1 MSTQFKGFYTNIF
14 YLTAHPASV
23 FAVSYQRKMARSW
36 LGKGIEKGNSTAP
49 ENQQLT
55 SDLDN
60 FWEWPSSDWEQF
72 YINWVRYVQTVIPK
86 ERLLVFNVKEGVK
99 PLEKF
104 LGLDLPEGELFKV
117 SLLNSFRLRD
127 AICSRNRAICHST

>member
-1 MSTQFKGFYTNIF
+1 
-14 YLTAHPASV
+14 
-23 FAVSYQRKMARSW
+23 MARSW

-117 SLLNSFRLRD
+117 SLLNS
-127 AICSRNRAICHST
+127 SN